1 MREYT
6 LARLLQPE
14 KALSPIDV
22 AELEIVSEMIPEQS
36 EKADFPIVFTE
47 LGIVNDVML
56 EQPEKASASIDV
68 TELPMVSVFNVF
80 VLIP

>member
-1 MREYT
+1 
-6 LARLLQPE
+6 
-14 KALSPIDV
+14 
-22 AELEIVSEMIPEQS
+22 MIPEQS